1 MSGINFS
8 EAAEKRK
15 HNYTNPSKAQDLA
28 HLEAG
33 GDGKKFD
40 EDGNEL
46 DKHGFKVKKY
56 PDGLGSVRVA
66 VENCEQLCG
75 LDKKVMESLLK
86 GEWTHHTTYNS
97 MGRQSKK
104 IVIEYDI
111 TEKSK

>member
-1 MSGINFS
+1 MSEFQSDI
-8 EAAEKRK
+8 
-15 HNYTNPSKAQDLA
+15 QD
-28 HLEAG
+28 
-33 GDGKKFD
+33 KKYD
-40 EDGNEL
+40 EEGNEL

-56 PDGLGSVRVA
+56 PDALGSVRA
-66 VENCEQLCG
+66 SVENCEQLCG
-75 LDKKVMESLLK
+75 LDKKVMASLLK